1 MSNNLRDQLDQKDLA
16 RHADQADHSDHAGQ
30 PGHKGDAK
38 PQSSSRRAV
47 LVGAAATAGL
57 AGAGLAWWRTGQT
70 GNPDTGAGQLGLGP
84 FWALDLPTPSGPN
97 IQLASLKG
105 RPLLLNFW
113 ATWCPPCVEE
123 LPLIDRFYQKNAAKG
138 WQVLGLAVD
147 QLGPVKAFL
156 SKAPVTF
163 QIAMSGL
170 GGVELSKSLGNL
182 SGGLP
187 FTVVIGSQ
195 GDVLHRKMGQV
206 TPADLTA
213 WATLR

>member
-1 MSNNLRDQLDQKDLA
+1 MNDSTRDQVTQ
-16 RHADQADHSDHAGQ
+16 ADQPVQKA
-30 PGHKGDAK
+30 DAK
-38 PQSSSRRAV
+38 PQSSNRRA
-47 LVGAAATAGL
+47 LVAGAAATAGL
-57 AGAGLAWWRTGQT
+57 AGAGFAWWRSGTT
-70 GNPDTGAGQLGLGP
+70 AKPELGAVQFGLGQ
-84 FWALDLPTPSGPN
+84 FWAIDLPTPSGQN
-97 IQLASLKG
+97 IALASLKG

-123 LPLIDRFYQKNAAKG
+123 LPLIDRFYQENSAKG

-147 QLGPVKAFL
+147 QLAPVKAFL
-156 SKAPVTF
+156 SKSPVTF

-187 FTVVIGSQ
+187 FTVVIGAR

-206 TPADLTA
+206 TPADLAA
-213 WATLR
+213 WASLT